1 LLTALI
7 AAVIA
12 AAHSSPANAQP
23 LELGPPPIVQ
33 SGSLDQQRLSNVEI
47 QLNQLLESQNKHE
60 KATDQPPT
68 FELGGQIQVD
78 YIYPGQDTAN
88 RATVG
93 DAQDALVFRRARITG
108 RGEAYEVIEYAIGFD
123 FALPG
128 RPSFLDNY
136 IAIRELP
143 LLGEVRVGH
152 YFEPFSLE
160 RFTQNRY
167 NTFMERSLADIF
179 APSRNT
185 GIMAHRTV
193 GELERGTWAIGW
205 FRASSDFFG
214 DDFGDD
220 GEQAVTGRATWL
232 PVYDE
237 ADERYFVHVGGAFS
251 YRTENE
257 RELRFATRPEVLIG
271 NPLPAP
277 PNGIPF
283 FVDAGVLPALNEQR
297 LGAELAIVRGPLY
310 LQGEY
315 MCSSVDQIGGQRLFF
330 QGAYGFVSYFLTGEN
345 RTYNKQLGTID
356 RVYPYEN
363 FFRVATDHGVATGR
377 GAWEIAARWSFI
389 DLDSANVRGGTLN
402 DVTLGL
408 NWYLNPYTR
417 MRWEYIHAHLNRAP
431 VGPSNAN
438 IFGMRFDVDF

>member
-1 LLTALI
+1 
-7 AAVIA
+7 
-12 AAHSSPANAQP
+12 
-23 LELGPPPIVQ
+23 
-33 SGSLDQQRLSNVEI
+33 
-47 QLNQLLESQNKHE
+47 
-60 KATDQPPT
+60 
-68 FELGGQIQVD
+68 
-78 YIYPGQDTAN
+78 
-88 RATVG
+88 
-93 DAQDALVFRRARITG
+93 
-108 RGEAYEVIEYAIGFD
+108 VIEYAIGFD

-136 IAIRELP
+136 IAIREVP

-185 GIMAHRTV
+185 GIMSHRTI

-205 FRASSDFFG
+205 FRSSSDFYG

-220 GEQAVTGRATWL
+220 GEQAVTGRVTWL

-237 ADERYFVHVGGAFS
+237 IDEQYFVHFGGAFS

-257 RELRFATRPEVLIG
+257 RQSRFATRPEVLVG

-283 FVDAGVLPALNEQR
+283 FVDTGVIPARNDQR
-297 LGAELAIVRGPLY
+297 LGAELAIVRGPFY
-310 LQGEY
+310 LQAEY
-315 MCSSVDQIGGQRLFF
+315 MCSSVDQIGGPRLLFH
-330 QGAYGFVSYFLTGEN
+330 GAYGFVSYFLTGEH

-363 FFRVATDHGVATGR
+363 FFRVATDRGIATGR

-389 DLDSANVRGGTLN
+389 DLDDANVQGGTLN

-408 NWYLNPYTR
+408 NWHSNPYTR
-417 MRWEYIHAHLNRAP
+417 IRWEYIYAHLNRAP
-431 VGPSNAN
+431 VGSSNAN